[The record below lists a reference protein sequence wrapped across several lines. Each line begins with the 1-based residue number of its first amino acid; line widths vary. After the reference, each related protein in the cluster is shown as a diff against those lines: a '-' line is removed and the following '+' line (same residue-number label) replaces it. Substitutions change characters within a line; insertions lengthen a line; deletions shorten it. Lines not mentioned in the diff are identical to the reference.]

1 MEEVKTP
8 EQMAEKYSFHKYIP
22 NTKQSR
28 FGADDFLAG
37 YQAAQQWISVK
48 DQLPPPQTEV
58 LWWNRTAHQAG
69 VSSWEY
75 MSHCNDTMIYWGDAG
90 NVSIKNFTHWMPLP
104 KPPEE

>member
-8 EQMAEKYSFHKYIP
+8 EEMAEEYSFHKYIP

-37 YQAAQQWISVK
+37 YKAAQQWISVK
-48 DQLPPPQTEV
+48 ERLPEHGIPVLVFDTLANAIELMSWDKIMEAFGTEDAYFVQLNE
-58 LWWNRTAHQAG
+58 A
-69 VSSWEY
+69 S
-75 MSHCNDTMIYWGDAG
+75 
-90 NVSIKNFTHWMPLP
+90 HWMPLP